1 MNNARPKADR
11 WNYLND
17 PARPG
22 RAGDIIKLHP
32 NWVQGFIDGEGS
44 FQFRLADQISRNSHY
59 IAANPTLEIAQSNH
73 DVVIL
78 EAIKSFL
85 ESGYVKPP
93 TGV

>member
-17 PARPG
+17 LR
-22 RAGDIIKLHP
+22 DIIKLHP